1 MIESCLR
8 AALLA
13 SAHVV
18 ALVVDRISP
27 QPLPQAETLPAVTVK
42 KISDIPIA
50 RSQRGRSG
58 LSDARLQVDAWA
70 ATLLEAQGVAD
81 SICDLLDPSW
91 NDPMAHRA
99 PGVPLYIGA
108 GSRMDWARVMNQQ
121 DFDEPDVQDAGD
133 PAIRYHRVST
143 DFLVRYA
150 RES

>member
-13 SAHVV
+13 SAPVV

-27 QPLPQAETLPAVTVK
+27 QPLPQAETLPAVTLK

-50 RSQRGRSG
+50 RGQRGPSG
-58 LSDARLQVDAWA
+58 LLDARIQVDAWGK
-70 ATLLEAQGVAD
+70 TLTEAQTVAD
-81 SICDLLDPSW
+81 AIARTLDPQ
-91 NDPMAHRA
+91 NRRA
-99 PGVPLYIGA
+99 LGGANIPLYVGA
-108 GSRMDWARVMNQQ
+108 GSRIDWARVMNQQ

-133 PAIRYHRVST
+133 PAVRYHRVST